1 MFVKVVHYHPT
12 SDHVTENIYE
22 CTELQYKRGLD
33 YGDAAA
39 DGDSPS
45 DDPEPTVEL
54 ILDRPGATSPRILT
68 FTRNIGNKAVYVMNG
83 EGQTVESY
91 YINW

>member
-1 MFVKVVHYHPT
+1 MFVKVVHYH
-12 SDHVTENIYE
+12 SAQDQVTENIYE

-33 YGDAAA
+33 YGDAAE
-39 DGDSPS
+39 GSP
-45 DDPEPTVEL
+45 DTEPEPKVEL
-54 ILDRPGATSPRILT
+54 ILDHPGAARPRILN
-68 FTRNIGNKAVYVMNG
+68 FTRELGNKAVYVMNG